1 MADFNTGDY
10 QYDTGYN
17 PFAQSG
23 PNSGFNTGDM
33 GYQMQY
39 GGGPSRSSGP
49 GLGSLMGMFA
59 KGPNPL
65 VSAGISLG
73 TSLLGGLG
81 RLIGGNPERDYRMKV
96 ANLAQNRLG
105 QNVLDP
111 QQYMADY
118 MRSQAPRWN
127 QQSAAI
133 DQRLGLDS
141 GAAQSERMGLM
152 EGPLAQFMLQA
163 KQQNDI
169 MKSQRDQNLLSLM
182 ASLGR

>member
-1 MADFNTGDY
+1 MAWDSGYETGIDPFYQGTSFNTGD
-10 QYDTGYN
+10 T
-17 PFAQSG
+17 
-23 PNSGFNTGDM
+23 
-33 GYQMQY
+33 GYQMQS
-39 GGGPSRSSGP
+39 GGGPSNASSGP
-49 GLGSLMGMFA
+49 GLGAMMGMFS
-59 KGPNPL
+59 KGMNPL
-65 VSAGISLG
+65 LSAGLSFG

-81 RLIGGNPERDYRMKV
+81 SLIGGNPERDYRMKV

-127 QQSAAI
+127 QDNAAI

-152 EGPLAQFMLQA
+152 EAPLAQFMLQA
-163 KQQNDI
+163 KQQNDV